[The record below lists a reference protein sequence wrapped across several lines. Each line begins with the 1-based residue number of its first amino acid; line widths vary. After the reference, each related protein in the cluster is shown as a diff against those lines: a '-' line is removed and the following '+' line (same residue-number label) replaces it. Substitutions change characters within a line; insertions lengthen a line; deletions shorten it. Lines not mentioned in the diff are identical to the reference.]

1 MSKQC
6 PQQPHRRSHV
16 ALELDQDLENL
27 ACAVD
32 STPHIPLPSRD

>member
-6 PQQPHRRSHV
+6 PQQPHRRSLV

-27 ACAVD
+27 AFEGLIRF
-32 STPHIPLPSRD
+32 PGN